1 MKKILIP
8 ALLVAA
14 AAFTPGLRN
23 AVEIPDRACE
33 VAQTVAA
40 PLFWHLWNELLDLE
54 LARWT
59 SPVVYGGEV
68 SGWQPGLPNDTVVCI
83 FFHVFLKHAFDRAL
97 SVAEKN
103 DTLLVSIPQG
113 FIRRPIERQ
122 FLRVAQLPAI

>member
-8 ALLVAA
+8 ALLVAS

-54 LARWT
+54 TRAVDAAGREWRRSIGMASQDCQT
-59 SPVVYGGEV
+59 TRSSAYSFTFFSSMHSTGAVGCGE
-68 SGWQPGLPNDTVVCI
+68 
-83 FFHVFLKHAFDRAL
+83 K
-97 SVAEKN
+97 
-103 DTLLVSIPQG
+103 
-113 FIRRPIERQ
+113 
-122 FLRVAQLPAI
+122 